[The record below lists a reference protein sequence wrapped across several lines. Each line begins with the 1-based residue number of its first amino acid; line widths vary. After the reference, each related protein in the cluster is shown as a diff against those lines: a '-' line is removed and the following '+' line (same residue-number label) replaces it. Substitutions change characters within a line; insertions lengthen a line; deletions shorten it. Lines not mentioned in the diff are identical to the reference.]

1 MSGRPRRISPI
12 REGNSTRDEI
22 LDAAAELFTTDGFAA
37 TTTRRIAESVGI
49 QQASLYYHFK
59 TKDDILD
66 ALLAMTID
74 QPLHYAALLAER
86 PEPPVVRLY
95 ALALADAAQLAASRW
110 NLGALYLLPDLRADR
125 FLVFRRKRDQ
135 LRTHYQD
142 LAAQACGAERVRG
155 GVERLP
161 FRLVESVIMLRA
173 DGDLISPDRL
183 PSLLADATLR
193 VLGVTEDA
201 EGIEGAARVLLGQ
214 LDWPVAVPKR

>member
-1 MSGRPRRISPI
+1 MSGRPRRTSPI
-12 REGNSTRDEI
+12 REGKTTRDEI
-22 LDAAAELFTTDGFAA
+22 LDASAELFTTDGFAA
-37 TTTRRIAESVGI
+37 TTTRRIAEAVGV

-74 QPLHYAALLAER
+74 QPLHYAGLIADR
-86 PEPPVVRLY
+86 PEAPVVRLY

-125 FLVFRRKRDQ
+125 FAVFRGRRDQ

-142 LAAQACGAERVRG
+142 LAAAAGRADMIRD

-173 DGDLISPDRL
+173 DGDSISPEA
-183 PSLLADATLR
+183 LADATLR

-201 EGIEGAARVLLGQ
+201 QQVEGAARALLTQ

>member
-1 MSGRPRRISPI
+1 MSGRPRRSSPI
-12 REGNSTRDEI
+12 REGNTTRDEI
-22 LDAAAELFTTDGFAA
+22 LDASAELFTTVGFAA
-37 TTTRRIAESVGI
+37 TTTRRIAESVGV

-74 QPLHYAALLAER
+74 QPLHYGALIADR
-86 PEPPVVRLY
+86 PESPIVRLY
-95 ALALADAAQLAASRW
+95 ALSLADAAQLLASRW

-125 FLVFRRKRDQ
+125 FAAFRRKRDQ
-135 LRTHYQD
+135 LRAHYQG
-142 LAAQACGAERVRG
+142 LATAACPADMVRD

-173 DGDLISPDRL
+173 DGDSIAPEA
-183 PSLLADATLR
+183 LADATLR

-201 EGIEGAARVLLGQ
+201 EKIEVAARALLVQ
-214 LDWPVAVPKR
+214 LGWPVAIPKR

>member
-1 MSGRPRRISPI
+1 MSGRPRRTSPI
-12 REGNSTRDEI
+12 REGKTTRDEI
-22 LDAAAELFTTDGFAA
+22 LDASAELFTTDGFAA
-37 TTTRRIAESVGI
+37 TTTRRIAESVGV

-74 QPLHYAALLAER
+74 QPLHYAGRIADR
-86 PEPPVVRLY
+86 PEAPVVRLY

-125 FLVFRRKRDQ
+125 FALFRGKRDQ
-135 LRTHYQD
+135 LRAHYQD
-142 LAAQACGAERVRG
+142 LAAAAGRADMIRD

-173 DGDLISPDRL
+173 DGDSISPEA
-183 PSLLADATLR
+183 LADATLR

-201 EGIEGAARVLLGQ
+201 QQVEGAARALLRQ

>member
-1 MSGRPRRISPI
+1 MSGRPRRTSPI
-12 REGNSTRDEI
+12 REGKTTRDEI
-22 LDAAAELFTTDGFAA
+22 LDASAELFTTDGFAA
-37 TTTRRIAESVGI
+37 TTTRRIAESVGV

-66 ALLAMTID
+66 ALLAITID
-74 QPLHYAALLAER
+74 QPLHYAGLIADR
-86 PEPPVVRLY
+86 PEAPVVRLY

-125 FLVFRRKRDQ
+125 FAVFRGKRDQ

-142 LAAQACGAERVRG
+142 LAAAAGRADMIRD

-173 DGDLISPDRL
+173 DGDSISPEA
-183 PSLLADATLR
+183 LADATLR

-201 EGIEGAARVLLGQ
+201 QQVEGAARVLLRQ

>member
-1 MSGRPRRISPI
+1 
-12 REGNSTRDEI
+12 
-22 LDAAAELFTTDGFAA
+22 
-37 TTTRRIAESVGI
+37 VGV

-74 QPLHYAALLAER
+74 QPLHYAGLIADR

-125 FLVFRRKRDQ
+125 FALFRGKRDQ
-135 LRTHYQD
+135 LRMHYQD
-142 LAAQACGAERVRG
+142 LAAAAGRADMVRD

-173 DGDLISPDRL
+173 DGDSISPEA
-183 PSLLADATLR
+183 LADATLR

-201 EGIEGAARVLLGQ
+201 QLVEGAARALLRQ

>member
-1 MSGRPRRISPI
+1 MSGRPRRTSPI
-12 REGNSTRDEI
+12 REGKTTRDEI
-22 LDAAAELFTTDGFAA
+22 LDASAELFTTDGFAA
-37 TTTRRIAESVGI
+37 TTTRRIAESVGV

-74 QPLHYAALLAER
+74 QPLHYAGLIVGR

-125 FLVFRRKRDQ
+125 FAVFRGKRDQ
-135 LRTHYQD
+135 LRAHYQD
-142 LAAQACGAERVRG
+142 LAAAACRADMIRA

-173 DGDLISPDRL
+173 DGDSISPEA
-183 PSLLADATLR
+183 LADATLR

-201 EGIEGAARVLLGQ
+201 QRVEGAARALLGQ

>member
-1 MSGRPRRISPI
+1 MSGRPRRTSPI
-12 REGNSTRDEI
+12 REGKTTRDEI
-22 LDAAAELFTTDGFAA
+22 LDASAELFTTDGFAA
-37 TTTRRIAESVGI
+37 TTTRRIAESVGV

-74 QPLHYAALLAER
+74 QPLHYAGLIADR
-86 PEPPVVRLY
+86 PEAPVVRLY

-125 FLVFRRKRDQ
+125 FAVFRGKRDQ

-142 LAAQACGAERVRG
+142 LAAAAGRADMIRD

-173 DGDLISPDRL
+173 DGDSISPEA
-183 PSLLADATLR
+183 LADATLR
-193 VLGVTEDA
+193 VLGVAEDA
-201 EGIEGAARVLLGQ
+201 QQVEGSARALLRQ

>member
-22 LDAAAELFTTDGFAA
+22 LDASAELFTTDGFAA

-74 QPLHYAALLAER
+74 QPLHYAALIADRSEA
-86 PEPPVVRLY
+86 PVVRLY
-95 ALALADAAQLAASRW
+95 ALALGDAAQLAASRW
-110 NLGALYLLPDLRADR
+110 NLGALYLLPDLRAER
-125 FLVFRRKRDQ
+125 FSAFRRKRDQ
-135 LRTHYQD
+135 LRTHYQE
-142 LAAQACGAERVRG
+142 LAAAACRASMLRA

-173 DGDLISPDRL
+173 DGDSIAPEA
-183 PSLLADATLR
+183 LADATLR
-193 VLGVTEDA
+193 VVGVTGDA
-201 EGIEGAARVLLGQ
+201 GEIEGAARVLLGQ
-214 LDWPVAVPKR
+214 LGWPVAIPKR

>member
-1 MSGRPRRISPI
+1 MSGRPRRTSPI
-12 REGNSTRDEI
+12 REGKTTRDEI
-22 LDAAAELFTTDGFAA
+22 LDASAELFTTDGFAA
-37 TTTRRIAESVGI
+37 TTTRRIAESVGV

-74 QPLHYAALLAER
+74 QPLHYAALIAER
-86 PEPPVVRLY
+86 PEPAVVRLY

-125 FLVFRRKRDQ
+125 FVAFRRKRDQ

-142 LAAQACGAERVRG
+142 LAATACVADMVRD

-173 DGDLISPDRL
+173 DGDSIAPEA
-183 PSLLADATLR
+183 LADATLR
-193 VLGVTEDA
+193 VVGVSGDA
-201 EGIEGAARVLLGQ
+201 GEVEGAARALLRQ
-214 LDWPVAVPKR
+214 LDWPVAVPKG